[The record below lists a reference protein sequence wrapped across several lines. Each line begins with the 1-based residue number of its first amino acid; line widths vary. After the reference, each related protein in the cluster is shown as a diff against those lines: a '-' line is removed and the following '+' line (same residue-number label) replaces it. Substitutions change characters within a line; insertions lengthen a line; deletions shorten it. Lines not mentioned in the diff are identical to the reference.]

1 MYQNQQPQYQQ
12 PQRQQY
18 QQQGQYQQPQGCRQA
33 PPQQYAPQGQQG
45 ENLYV
50 GSGKVRNGQ
59 YGPMQ
64 SFSFNEQDLRK
75 MLAHLNENGWVT
87 IDIKQRQQ
95 PSPTGATQYATINLW
110 RPQNQGGYAR
120 QEQYQQQGQPQQY
133 QQPPPPAP
141 SRPAPPPPQGQ
152 PGGYYPGYPTVDYSN
167 EYRGSQPPPQ
177 GQQYDDGGFGQPP
190 PQGQPQ
196 QYQQPPAPP
205 PQEAHR
211 YGPED
216 CPQVDENGNPI
227 PF

>member
-18 QQQGQYQQPQGCRQA
+18 QQQEQYQQPQGCRQA
-33 PPQQYAPQGQQG
+33 PPQQYAPQGQQD

-133 QQPPPPAP
+133 QQPPTPP
-141 SRPAPPPPQGQ
+141 RPAPPPPQRQ

-167 EYRGSQPPPQ
+167 KYRGSQPPPQ

>member
-1 MYQNQQPQYQQ
+1 MYQNQQYQQ
-12 PQRQQY
+12 GPY
-18 QQQGQYQQPQGCRQA
+18 APQGQYQQPQGCRQA
-33 PPQQYAPQGQQG
+33 PQQQYASQGQQG

-59 YGPMQ
+59 FGPMQ

-120 QEQYQQQGQPQQY
+120 QEQYQQQGQTQQY

-141 SRPAPPPPQGQ
+141 SRPAPPPPQRQ

-167 EYRGSQPPPQ
+167 EYRGSQPPPPPQ
-177 GQQYDDGGFGQPP
+177 GQPVDDGGFGQPP
-190 PQGQPQ
+190 PQGQTQ
-196 QYQQPPAPP
+196 QYAPAPPP